1 MTDARI
7 IENGQALTIEID
19 TDIYPDV
26 VIDKVLYWFSAD
38 YIILRKKVAQ
48 SSTEQITLKSKDSSS
63 EIDWTS
69 VIAELSQKLIDYKNR
84 KVVQDETSNLRE
96 LFFAKAFANND
107 DFVEFDYDLLKDTID
122 DKDLL
127 NKTDKKLKKIGFKYV
142 TLDMAGYEMGS
153 MNK

>member
-26 VIDKVLYWFSAD
+26 VIDKVLYWFSVD

-48 SSTEQITLKSKDSSS
+48 SSTEQITLQSKDSSS

-69 VIAELSQKLIDYKNR
+69 VIAELSQKLIDFKNR

-107 DFVEFDYDLLKDTID
+107 DFVEFDFKD
-122 DKDLL
+122 
-127 NKTDKKLKKIGFKYV
+127 
-142 TLDMAGYEMGS
+142 
-153 MNK
+153 